1 MYSLCKILKYVSEI
15 IWRKILLKIEHSV
28 FEKNQG
34 FFFFPQCCVLQA
46 RKGFAHS
53 EGSVN
58 TFEYVNED

>member
-34 FFFFPQCCVLQA
+34 FFVMCLFFDIAHA
-46 RKGFAHS
+46 RQEKKKKIYIYLS
-53 EGSVN
+53 
-58 TFEYVNED
+58 